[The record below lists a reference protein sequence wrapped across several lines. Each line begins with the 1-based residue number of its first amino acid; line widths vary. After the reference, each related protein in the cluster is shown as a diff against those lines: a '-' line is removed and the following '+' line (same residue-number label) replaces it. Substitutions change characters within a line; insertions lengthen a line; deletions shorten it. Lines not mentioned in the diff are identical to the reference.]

1 MTQLV
6 KCTTKS
12 RARGRSLHYMWAWSV
27 KMAGRP
33 SSTGSPGARRWTAT
47 AAIRRWP
54 CQAPDWSSR
63 QVHCGSAAPNAW
75 METAWT
81 WRWVHWKANR
91 GGRPGQNAKRKTER
105 RTKRLVG
112 RGWGLALLKHFKPVS
127 LCNWALLTF
136 LKKVPSFFYLKTL
149 SIIVRLSESNGT
161 CIHTVHA
168 TIANLLID

>member
-91 GGRPGQNAKRKTER
+91 GGRPSERVSTASNRAGQNAKRKPER

-112 RGWGLALLKHFKPVS
+112 RGWALLSSKISSPYLFVTG
-127 LCNWALLTF
+127 LCWH
-136 LKKVPSFFYLKTL
+136 S
-149 SIIVRLSESNGT
+149 
-161 CIHTVHA
+161 
-168 TIANLLID
+168 